1 MTAEQVPTYI
11 YIEKG
16 FTYPHP
22 VLAFI
27 TQTNGVNPNNNPVLT
42 FLQETWRSLHEIMG
56 SNLTFTYKT
65 SSSTTL
71 KYIKEHFIGLDGV
84 LGIVYLGYG
93 FDRDK
98 LMFFEQLKK
107 KKNSVVKK
115 AFWKYLQLR
124 HCTVSWHTSDNHCLG
139 WNNHLN
145 LKALRDA
152 GRGTLGKRWGIMV

>member
-1 MTAEQVPTYI
+1 MYYWNVLKPCTTFYGLIKTTYKSDKRGQGPGLPPYRLVSLHFLLETVIKTMYDSWTSSNIYI
-11 YIEKG
+11 YRERIYISPPCPG
-16 FTYPHP
+16 IHYS
-22 VLAFI
+22 
-27 TQTNGVNPNNNPVLT
+27 TNGVNPNNNPVLT

-65 SSSTTL
+65 SSSSTTL

-107 KKNSVVKK
+107 KNILS
-115 AFWKYLQLR
+115 
-124 HCTVSWHTSDNHCLG
+124 
-139 WNNHLN
+139 
-145 LKALRDA
+145 
-152 GRGTLGKRWGIMV
+152 